1 MSVDLYPVILEAGDV
16 LMLCS
21 DGLSNLVSSEQMA
34 TVIGQADLPLSERAD
49 RLLQLALLAGG
60 DDNITVALFEM
71 PAGPLSV
78 AEEGV
83 ES

>member
-1 MSVDLYPVILEAGDV
+1 MVSNEQIIRVAGNLE
-16 LMLCS
+16 
-21 DGLSNLVSSEQMA
+21 
-34 TVIGQADLPLSERAD
+34 LPLEERAD

-71 PAGPLSV
+71 QKDSAATETGC
-78 AEEGV
+78 